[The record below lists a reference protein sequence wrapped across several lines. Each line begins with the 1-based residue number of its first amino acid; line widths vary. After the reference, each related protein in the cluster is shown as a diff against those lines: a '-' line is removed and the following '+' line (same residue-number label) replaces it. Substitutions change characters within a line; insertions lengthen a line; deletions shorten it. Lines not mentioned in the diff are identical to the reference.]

1 MTDRLIS
8 PRLAEA
14 ALGSFYAAAAR
25 EYDRAAERTGVVEVG
40 LPFADRRVRLR
51 FAGAGLADALLGA
64 LAPRSDDGRGEV
76 DATIAVWDE
85 HACPA
90 GSLLFPWR
98 PADIGPGG
106 LVRGSDVD
114 RVVAIHETASGAL
127 TLVDC
132 AARAVLH
139 RVPHCAA
146 VPWWERAAPLRPALF
161 WALRGEGRHL
171 VHAGAVGDDRGGVL
185 LAGASGSGKTTV
197 ALAALVH
204 GLGYVADDYVLLHAA
219 SEPEAISLYSIAKLD
234 DGHLGRFA
242 TLAAAA
248 SFPPACAGEEKAVI
262 DVAALMPGS
271 LRESLPVRAVIVPRI
286 RGGHARLRRV
296 SPAEALLAL
305 APSTVFQLP
314 FDDGAALA
322 SLAAV
327 VRQVPCFALDVGDD
341 MAELASA
348 VEQTLEQVTA

>member
-1 MTDRLIS
+1 MSERLVS

-14 ALGSFYAAAAR
+14 TLPSFYAAAAG
-25 EYDRAAERTGVVEVG
+25 EYDLTAERTGVVEVD
-40 LPFADRRVRLR
+40 LRFADRMVRLR
-51 FAGAGLADALLGA
+51 FAGAELADALLGA
-64 LAPRSDDGRGEV
+64 LAPRHDDGGGHV
-76 DATIAVWDE
+76 HATLAVWDE

-90 GSLLFPWR
+90 GSRPFPWR
-98 PADIGPGG
+98 LADIGPGG

-114 RVVAIHETASGAL
+114 QVVAIHETASGAL
-127 TLVDC
+127 TLVN
-132 AARAVLH
+132 RAGRSVLH
-139 RVPHCAA
+139 RVPHSAA

-204 GLGYVADDYVLLHAA
+204 GLGYVADDYVLLHAV
-219 SEPEAISLYSIAKLD
+219 SEPAAISLYRTAKLD
-234 DGHLGRFA
+234 DGHLARFT

-248 SFPPACAGEEKAVI
+248 SFPPPSAVEEKAVV
-262 DVAALMPGS
+262 DVAASMPGS
-271 LRESLPVRAVIVPRI
+271 LRASLPVRAVMVPRI
-286 RGGHARLRRV
+286 RGGRARLRRV

-305 APSTVFQLP
+305 APSTVLQLP

-327 VRQVPCFALDVGDD
+327 VRRVPCFALDVGDD
-341 MAELASA
+341 VAELASA
-348 VEQTLEQVTA
+348 VEQALEQAAP